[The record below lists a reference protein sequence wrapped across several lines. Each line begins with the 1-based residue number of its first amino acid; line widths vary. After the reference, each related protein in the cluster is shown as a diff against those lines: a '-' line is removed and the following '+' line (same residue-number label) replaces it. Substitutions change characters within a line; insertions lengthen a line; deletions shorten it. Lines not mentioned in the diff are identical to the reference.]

1 MKRVAFVGWV
11 TVCCVIGSTTTAS
24 AFVRSGIPA
33 LFSTTSQS
41 ASLAVPSMILIDSTT
56 GEVVFEKDSNSLRK
70 PASVQKLFSATAALE
85 YMDPAYVFET
95 KVFLGNQANTIV
107 ITGDFDPWMTSK
119 YKDALSQHRVW
130 VNYIANKAV
139 AELKSH
145 SSKTL
150 RSMTIEYNGVYSQDI
165 LAIHKYLLSKGIKSK
180 EKPLASDDIASI
192 ERTEIA
198 SVSSPSVAEMIKF
211 ALLWSDNLL
220 AERLARA
227 AAHKAGFAMDDAG
240 VSNVFHE
247 VAKKFVLD
255 DSGLFVHDGSG
266 LSKENRVTA
275 KLVAELLM
283 KVHNVPKFALLYEG
297 LPVSG
302 VSGTLENRFIKTVP
316 EAVGLIHA
324 KTGTLDGTISL
335 AGYIDAADRQ
345 YVFVIIADRI
355 PKGYIATNRA
365 RTIVD
370 TLVGKISSPLTTPS
384 STQPTQD
391 PSAITTPEAAPD
403 PTPSP

>member
-1 MKRVAFVGWV
+1 MKRVTLVALA
-11 TVCCVIGSTTTAS
+11 TTCCVVGSITTAS
-24 AFVRSGIPA
+24 AFARSGIPA
-33 LFSTTSQS
+33 LFSATSQS
-41 ASLAVPSMILIDSTT
+41 PSLADPSMILIDSTT
-56 GEVVFEKDSNSLRK
+56 GEVVFEKDSTSLRK

-85 YMDPAYVFET
+85 YLDPAYVFQT
-95 KVFLGNQANTIV
+95 KVFLGDQPNTIL
-107 ITGDFDPWMTSK
+107 ITGEFDPWMASK

-130 VNYIANKAV
+130 VNFIANKAI
-139 AELKSH
+139 AEIKSH

-165 LAIHKYLLSKGIKSK
+165 LAMHKYLLSKGIKSK
-180 EKPLASDDIASI
+180 EKPVASELIASV
-192 ERTEIA
+192 EGTEIA

-240 VSNVFHE
+240 VSSVFHE
-247 VAKKFVLD
+247 VATRFGLD

-266 LSKENRVTA
+266 LSKEDRVTA

-283 KVHNVPKFALLYEG
+283 KVHNVEKFAVLYEG
-297 LPVSG
+297 LPVGG
-302 VSGTLENRFIKTVP
+302 VSGTLENRFLKTVP
-316 EAVGLIHA
+316 DAVGLIHA
-324 KTGTLDGTISL
+324 KTGTLDGTVSL

-355 PKGYIATNRA
+355 PKGYLATNRA
-365 RTIVD
+365 RTTVD
-370 TLVGKISSPLTTPS
+370 TLVGKIASPLLNVPMTQPVQDQSALTTP
-384 STQPTQD
+384 
-391 PSAITTPEAAPD
+391 E
-403 PTPSP
+403 PTP